1 MSADFQGELLA
12 LLNGNDEGLSSSNN
26 NSNRQQ
32 QHLSRRTTTGGGNGL
47 VATNNASPHTP
58 PAPVPSC
65 IKNSKDKSSNLRQ
78 RLRRSRKD
86 TFIFLAVGSI
96 SLVCIIYV
104 VRGYRI
110 KFRIRLPSMRRSSSS
125 LVSTTNEQS
134 STTTRGGTTTA
145 HNANSNGGHA
155 VTSTR
160 SNPTFIDP
168 AWVGNDEA
176 QYQTLLPPS
185 DIDFSIPRRSRWVK
199 GKDRHCDNVL
209 LFLSPS
215 SSRDASYG
223 TNLTHGTYELR
234 GYFMAAMMATYTNRA
249 LVVLDAPMD
258 VNVEKRSW
266 YDCEATSTP
275 VDEMVGNEDAGTPL
289 SIVEEGQ
296 GRRRRVQRRTK
307 GNKDRQNNQRN
318 RDRLNN
324 KQRRRPTLFNGL
336 NHLIQH
342 PQWLSH
348 GCPVPCQSSYDY
360 AKWND
365 LRDTNIQWEE
375 EEEQQSS
382 NSNID
387 QQQQQQ
393 EQHQVTC
400 HNDNNRQATVFIVR
414 LDDVSQHFTHLWH
427 TQMSIRPN
435 YNNAYQ
441 WAINLGAKG
450 HEARTFAS
458 LEHSNDIW
466 DYATALMA
474 RSGMIRF
481 QQSFASEIKT
491 RIKSST
497 LPLNWP
503 YTAISTYREEIAI
516 MENEEGTA
524 TSTANSNKRPR
535 ELLIYFQQLERVQC
549 KISNSNVV
557 YIATDDPSWVQDE
570 IDIFLRGS
578 SPNCRNVQFILS
590 NNNNN
595 DVSAMIKQGDDY
607 CTQLHREKVNVMA
620 DLMILAKSETY
631 VGGGIGEK
639 GWMDMS
645 SSDNVA
651 WLVRTVR
658 TLVGSPSDANTC
670 Y

>member
-1 MSADFQGELLA
+1 MTADFQGELLA
-12 LLNGNDEGLSSSNN
+12 LLNGNDAGLSSSNN
-26 NSNRQQ
+26 NSSNRQQQ
-32 QHLSRRTTTGGGNGL
+32 QHLSRRNCGGNGL
-47 VATNNASPHTP
+47 AATSKNSSPP
-58 PAPVPSC
+58 PPVSPVPR
-65 IKNSKDKSSNLRQ
+65 IKKSKDKSSSLRQ
-78 RLRRSRKD
+78 RLRRSGKD
-86 TFIFLAVGSI
+86 AFIYLIVGAI
-96 SLVCIIYV
+96 SLVCILYV
-104 VRGYRI
+104 IRGYRI
-110 KFRIRLPSMRRSSSS
+110 KFRIRLPSVTLRRSSSS
-125 LVSTTNEQS
+125 LVSTNNEQS
-134 STTTRGGTTTA
+134 STTRGGTPTA
-145 HNANSNGGHA
+145 HNANSGGGYA

-168 AWVGNDEA
+168 AWIGNDDA
-176 QYQTLLPPS
+176 QYQTFLPPS
-185 DIDFSIPRRSRWVK
+185 DIDFSIPRRAHWVK
-199 GKDRHCDNVL
+199 GKDRQCDNVL

-215 SSRDASYG
+215 SSHDASYT

-258 VNVEKRSW
+258 VNAEKRSW
-266 YDCEATSTP
+266 YDCEATPTT
-275 VDEMVGNEDAGTPL
+275 VDEMVENMDATTPISMED
-289 SIVEEGQ
+289 Q
-296 GRRRRVQRRTK
+296 GRRRVQRRTK
-307 GNKDRQNNQRN
+307 GNKKIDRQNNNKEQQQQR
-318 RDRLNN
+318 
-324 KQRRRPTLFNGL
+324 QSQPTLFNGL

-360 AKWND
+360 SMWND
-365 LRDTNIQWEE
+365 VRDTNMQWEE
-375 EEEQQSS
+375 EEEQEQQHQTS
-382 NSNID
+382 NNSID
-387 QQQQQQ
+387 QQQQ
-393 EQHQVTC
+393 HQVIC
-400 HNDNNRQATVFIVR
+400 HNDDNRQATVFIVG
-414 LDDVSQHFTHLWH
+414 LDDISQHFTHLWI

-435 YNNAYQ
+435 YNDAHQ

-450 HEARTFAS
+450 HEAQTFAS

-481 QQSFASEIKT
+481 QPSFALEIKL

-503 YTAISTYREEIAI
+503 YTAISTYRGILSGEKEE
-516 MENEEGTA
+516 A
-524 TSTANSNKRPR
+524 TTTSNKRPR
-535 ELLIYFQQLERVQC
+535 ELLTYFQQLEHIQC
-549 KISNSNVV
+549 KIGNSRKEGSSNVV

-620 DLMILAKSETY
+620 DLMILAKSKTY
-631 VGGGIGEK
+631 VGGEK
-639 GWMDMS
+639 EWMDM

-651 WLVRTVR
+651 WLVQTVR

-670 Y
+670 YDG